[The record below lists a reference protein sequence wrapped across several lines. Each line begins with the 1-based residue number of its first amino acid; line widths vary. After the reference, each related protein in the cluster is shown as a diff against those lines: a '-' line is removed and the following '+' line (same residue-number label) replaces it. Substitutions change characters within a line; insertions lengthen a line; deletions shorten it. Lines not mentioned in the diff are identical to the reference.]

1 MSRLLRRIT
10 RQPQAVA
17 AAASGHPD
25 GTSDT
30 PHEMPM
36 VNVVYSPAGMSV
48 SQGMY
53 APDGRMLKP
62 VSGMSVTQGRRP

>member
-1 MSRLLRRIT
+1 
-10 RQPQAVA
+10 
-17 AAASGHPD
+17 
-25 GTSDT
+25 
-30 PHEMPM
+30 MPM

-62 VSGMSVTQGRRP
+62 VSMSVTQGRRP